1 MFSGLDI
8 TLTVV
13 VVLFSFIGLVRGFLS
28 ELSSIVNWLGSFYLT
43 AITKP
48 LILPQIEKRI
58 SIPLLPDIIVNVVLF
73 VLYIIILSAL
83 MNAVVNV
90 AKKILPK
97 SANGFLGFTLG
108 GLKGILISMFV
119 LTGMSMINRNSR
131 EKLKMLENSTLY
143 GYYNKS
149 KNMMFNSIIES
160 LLGDF
165 LKEIQKSKEKEAI
178 RHNLEKNTNGKNN
191 NEEIEKLLN
200 IIVDE

>member
-83 MNAVVNV
+83 MNAVINV
-90 AKKILPK
+90 IKKILPK

-108 GLKGILISMFV
+108 GLKGVLISMFV
-119 LTGMSMINRNSR
+119 LTGMSMINKNSR

-178 RHNLEKNTNGKNN
+178 RQDLEKNTNGKNN
-191 NEEIEKLLN
+191 NEEMEKLLN